1 MAVINIE
8 NAQIKTASVEI
19 KTLSVSGRQVT
30 LSVFRQIIEES
41 IIHED
46 TMKLNGTPWGLVNY
60 FVKEDNPQCKI
71 NIVWQKGKEL
81 RRCVILKKAYQRNEF
96 VEISTLKYS
105 DLKYEINRGMKLIK
119 QFLDEG
125 RHYSWVPDE
134 DIEKSESI
142 NKLKKAIDDLT
153 NEINNMEQ
161 NISHFNQKN
170 YQQKID
176 YRNKAIYRL
185 NNLEEFVDDMEK
197 KIISLRKE
205 CDEYSKEYDL
215 LVKPLLDLPH
225 LFIAI

>member
-60 FVKEDNPQCKI
+60 FVKVDDPEYKI

-81 RRCVILKKAYQRNEF
+81 RRCAILKKAYQRKEF
-96 VEISTLKYS
+96 AEISTLKYAE
-105 DLKYEINRGMKLIK
+105 LKYEIKRKMILIK
-119 QFLDEG
+119 EFLDEG
-125 RHYSWVPDE
+125 GYYFWIDY
-134 DIEKSESI
+134 EKLEKCESI
-142 NKLKKAIDDLT
+142 NNLKRAVHIVT
-153 NEINNMEQ
+153 NEINNIEQ
-161 NISHFNQKN
+161 KRSHFNEEN
-170 YQQKID
+170 YQKKID
-176 YRNKAIYRL
+176 YKNKALYRL
-185 NNLEEFVDDMEK
+185 NELEKFVDNMGKEE
-197 KIISLRKE
+197 ISLRKE
-205 CDEYSKEYDL
+205 LDEYCKEYDL

-225 LFIAI
+225 LFIAV